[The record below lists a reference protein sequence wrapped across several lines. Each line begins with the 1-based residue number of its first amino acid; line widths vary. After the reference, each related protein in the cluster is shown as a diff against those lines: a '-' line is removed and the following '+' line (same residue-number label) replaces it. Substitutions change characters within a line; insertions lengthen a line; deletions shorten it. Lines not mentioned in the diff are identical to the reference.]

1 VKSSRKTGRPKDL
14 YKGQARPFSASEV
27 QRLEGILRADDSDTA
42 VRDLALLRVGI
53 DSALRS
59 SDVLRLTLRD
69 LAPNGA
75 ISPTFRVRQK
85 KTGNPITCELLPK
98 SIDALRAWL
107 ALNPAMMPGD
117 RVFAICARQHNR
129 IVHQWCRKL
138 GLDVALYGTHS
149 IRRTAPA
156 HVYAHTKNIEV
167 ARQMLGHRSLGNT
180 ADYLNVRSEDV
191 REAARKFPI

>member
-1 VKSSRKTGRPKDL
+1 MKSPRKTGRPKDL

-27 QRLEGILRADDSDTA
+27 QRLEGILRSDDSDTA

-59 SDVLRLTLRD
+59 SDLLRLTLRD
-69 LAPNGA
+69 LAPNGE
-75 ISPTFRVRQK
+75 ISQTFRVSQK

-98 SIDALRAWL
+98 SIDALKSWL
-107 ALNPAMMPGD
+107 ALNPAMQPGD
-117 RVFAICARQHNR
+117 RVFAICARQHYR

-149 IRRTAPA
+149 IRRTMPA
-156 HVYAHTKNIEV
+156 HVYGHTKNMEI
-167 ARQMLGHRSLGNT
+167 ARQLLGHASLANT
-180 ADYLNVRSEDV
+180 ALYLGVTSEDV